1 MNLVLPV
8 VAALAGAAVYGVTG
22 VLQQRSARRVQGDPT
37 NQLGLIRGLIS
48 RPLWL
53 FSTIGSVA
61 GFALQGL
68 ALGTG
73 PIILV
78 QPLLVTGVL
87 FAALTGFLLS
97 HHPVDW
103 PLMGS
108 LLLTAGGLAAFLL
121 VARPTNGDATLTVG
135 EVLPLAITLL
145 GLVVACVAR
154 ALRSSGLSRSLSL
167 ALASGIVYGVTA
179 AVAKV
184 TISIFSSGG
193 VTAGVTHWSL
203 WALIV
208 LGPLGFLLNQN
219 AFREGEL
226 ISPTLAVITVT
237 DPLVGIGI
245 GALWLSE
252 TIDGRPAAVL
262 GEVLGLAAMA
272 LGVWLVAQRAPHLS
286 PTPPTAHQQPPA
298 PDQAGPG
305 PHQHR
310 SDGGISTGPART
322 PAWRGERP

>member
-1 MNLVLPV
+1 VN
-8 VAALAGAAVYGVTG
+8 GTTG
-22 VLQQRSARRVQGDPT
+22 QVGFV
-37 NQLGLIRGLIS
+37 RGLIGQ
-48 RPLWL
+48 PLWL

-61 GFALQGL
+61 GFGLQGL

-73 PIILV
+73 PIVLV

-97 HHPVDW
+97 HRPVDW

-121 VARPTNGDATLTVG
+121 VARPSPGDASLSVG
-135 EVLPLAITLL
+135 EVLPLAVTLFVLLIGCITL
-145 GLVVACVAR
+145 AR
-154 ALRSSGLSRSLSL
+154 RSEGLSRALAL

-184 TISIFSSGG
+184 TIAEFASGG
-193 VTAGVTHWSL
+193 VRGGFSHWSL
-203 WALIV
+203 WALVV

-219 AFREGEL
+219 AFRESEL
-226 ISPTLAVITVT
+226 VSPTLAVITVT

-245 GALWLSE
+245 GVLWLDE
-252 TIDGRPAAVL
+252 TIWGTPGAVA

-272 LGVWLVAQRAPHLS
+272 FGVWLVAHRAPHLS
-286 PTPPTAHQQPPA
+286 EEVAADGARAEGEPPA
-298 PDQAGPG
+298 PAREAQERATR
-305 PHQHR
+305 R
-310 SDGGISTGPART
+310 S
-322 PAWRGERP
+322 